1 MYPRIRLRRNRRSK
15 ALRQLSQETQLSRN
29 DLIWPFFVVSGENRN
44 EPIGSMPGVA
54 RMSTDLVVQ
63 SLAEAQVPA
72 VLLFGVPDDPDKDD
86 QAQAAMTPDGIVPT
100 TLRALKQAYPDL
112 VTITD
117 VCVCGYTTHG
127 HCGVLDDKGYV
138 KNDASLEL
146 LAGMAAA
153 HAEAGA
159 DMVAPSA
166 MMDGQVTA
174 IRERLDSLGLCDTA
188 IMSYST
194 KYTSSFY
201 GPFRDA
207 AHSAPGFGDRR
218 SYQLPVANRNE
229 GIREALADEA
239 EGADWLMVKPGM
251 PYLDV
256 IRDMRNESRLP
267 IAAYQV
273 SGEYA
278 MLKQASAAGALDE
291 KGAVLESLLCFK
303 RAGADAIITYYA
315 QQVAAWL

>member
-207 AHSAPGFGDRR
+207 AHSAPGFGDRS